1 MRKIKFR
8 GRSVKTK
15 QFVYG
20 FYCKQGIDGL
30 HKILTFNKGF
40 QGFIPTVVEPGSVVQ
55 FVGVDKN
62 GKEIYEGDTVVD
74 SCGGEWKAVIYS
86 SLALPSE
93 ADNYSLTVY
102 GNQVT
107 LKEDKQ

>member
-20 FYCKQGIDGL
+20 FYCKRGIDGL

-40 QGFIPTVVEPGSVVQ
+40 QGFIPVVVDPDTVAQ
-55 FVGVDKN
+55 LVGYDKN
-62 GKEIYEGDTVVD
+62 GKEVYEGDTVV
-74 SCGGEWKAVIYS
+74 GEDGMQWNADWSYILIS
-86 SLALPSE
+86 DDGFEHSLDLE
-93 ADNYSLTVY
+93 FF
-102 GNQVT
+102 T